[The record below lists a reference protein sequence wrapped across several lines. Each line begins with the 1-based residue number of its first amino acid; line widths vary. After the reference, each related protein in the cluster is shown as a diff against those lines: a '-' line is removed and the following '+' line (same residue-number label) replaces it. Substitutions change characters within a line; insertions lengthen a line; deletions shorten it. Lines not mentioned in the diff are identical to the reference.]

1 MRNRRLLIV
10 TNNLKISGGKDV
22 RRGAMTIFELMK
34 IDEAFTRESNAILY
48 RMSFVFLALY
58 YGLSSLAIYT
68 AIGRQAV
75 EYLAMMLPSV
85 LNHQYNLLRE
95 IDGSSHAPYL
105 LLFPTIFGVGA
116 YYFHCQT
123 LNVRAFF
130 QRNLQHGESRAMPY
144 RESGVA
150 ICASIF
156 VLLALIF
163 SGTITMPDE
172 GMRTRPWLI
181 WPVSGMS
188 SLASLLMFLMG
199 TNMYLVSRIFRSKRN
214 AGN

>member
-1 MRNRRLLIV
+1 MRNRRLLNF
-10 TNNLKISGGKDV
+10 TNNLKISGGKGV

-34 IDEAFTRESNAILY
+34 SDEVFTRESNAILY

-75 EYLAMMLPSV
+75 EYLATLLPSI
-85 LNHQYNLLRE
+85 LKYQYDLLRG
-95 IDGSSHAPYL
+95 IDGSSHASYL
-105 LLFPTIFGVGA
+105 LMFPTVLGVGA
-116 YYFHCQT
+116 YYFYRKA

-130 QRNLQHGESRAMPY
+130 QRNLQYGESCAKPY
-144 RESGVA
+144 RQSVVA

-156 VLLALIF
+156 ILLALIF

-172 GMRTRPWLI
+172 GVRTRPWLI
-181 WPVSGMS
+181 WPVSGVS
-188 SLASLLMFLMG
+188 SLGSLLVFLMG
-199 TNMYLVSRIFRSKRN
+199 ANMYLVARIFRSKRN